1 MQPLPNGFCRFE
13 LTGRCSFLR
22 VAPTPLLNLAANVNT
37 PQSQYD
43 HEAALEANMPQTTR
57 PPLILHVFSSFAVGG
72 VQVRFASI
80 VNHFGHRWRHAVIA
94 MDGDLSCRDLLDSAL
109 DVEFPAVVV
118 RKGDTLGNVLRFRR
132 LLRRLRPDLLV
143 TSNWGSIE
151 WSIANL
157 LPLVRQVHIEDGFGP
172 DDRGGRL
179 PRRVR
184 LRRFVLRRRLVVLP
198 SRTLWGI
205 ATEVW
210 RLDPRRLRYVPNG
223 IDLAR
228 FAGPAQP
235 PAEPAQPPAGLGVAS
250 GGGPIIGTVAALRPE
265 KNIGRLL
272 RAFALATADQPAQLI
287 IAGDGP
293 ERAALEAL
301 SQQLGIDR
309 SARFAGHIA
318 QPAFL
323 FKQLDVFAMSSDTEQ
338 MPLSLLEA
346 MAAGLPV
353 AATDVG
359 DIRSMLAAANGPYVT
374 ALDDAALA
382 AGLRALLEQ
391 DGLRQTLGA
400 ANRAKAEQEFDQAK
414 MFQAWAAVFDG
425 TLGPVRPG

>member
-1 MQPLPNGFCRFE
+1 ML
-13 LTGRCSFLR
+13 
-22 VAPTPLLNLAANVNT
+22 
-37 PQSQYD
+37 
-43 HEAALEANMPQTTR
+43 QTTR
-57 PPLILHVFSSFAVGG
+57 PPLLLHVFSSFAVGG

-80 VNHFGHRWRHAVIA
+80 VNHFGHRWRHAIIA
-94 MDGDLSCRDLLDSAL
+94 MDGDLSCRALLDPGL
-109 DVEFPAVVV
+109 DLDFPAVAV

-132 LLRRLRPDLLV
+132 VLRRLRPDLLL

-157 LPLVRQVHIEDGFGP
+157 LPVVRQVHIEDGFGP

-184 LRRFVLRRRLVVLP
+184 LRRIVLRRRMVVLP
-198 SRTLWGI
+198 SRTLWEI
-205 ATEVW
+205 ATRVW

-235 PAEPAQPPAGLGVAS
+235 ADWPGPAS
-250 GGGPIIGTVAALRPE
+250 GTGPVIGTVAALRPE

-272 RAFALATADQPAQLI
+272 RAFALATSEQPARLI

-293 ERAALEAL
+293 ERSALEAL
-301 SQQLGIDR
+301 AQDLGISR
-309 SARFAGHIA
+309 RVRFAGHVT
-318 QPAFL
+318 QPASL

-353 AATDVG
+353 VATDVG
-359 DIRSMLAAANGPYVT
+359 DIRAMLAIANAPYVT

-382 AGLRALLEQ
+382 AGLRALLQQ
-391 DGLRQTLGA
+391 DGLRRTLGA
-400 ANRAKAEQEFDQAK
+400 ANRIKAELEFDQAK
-414 MFQAWAAVFDG
+414 MFDAWAAVFDG
-425 TLGPVRPG
+425 TLGPVSPS

>member
-1 MQPLPNGFCRFE
+1 MQ
-13 LTGRCSFLR
+13 
-22 VAPTPLLNLAANVNT
+22 
-37 PQSQYD
+37 
-43 HEAALEANMPQTTR
+43 QTTR

-80 VNHFGHRWRHAVIA
+80 VNHFGHRWRHAIIA
-94 MDGDLSCRDLLDSAL
+94 MDSDLSCRALLDPGL
-109 DVEFPAVVV
+109 DLDFPAVTI
-118 RKGDTLGNVLRFRR
+118 RKGDTVGNVLRFRR
-132 LLRRLRPDLLV
+132 VLHRLAPDLML

-151 WSIANL
+151 WSIANFL
-157 LPLVRQVHIEDGFGP
+157 TVVRQVHIEDGFGP

-179 PRRVR
+179 PRRVQV
-184 LRRFVLRRRLVVLP
+184 RRIVLRRRVVVLP
-198 SRTLWGI
+198 SRTLWEI
-205 ATEVW
+205 ATRVW

-235 PAEPAQPPAGLGVAS
+235 AQWPGAGS
-250 GGGPIIGTVAALRPE
+250 GGGPDIGSILGPIVGTVAALRPE

-272 RAFALATADQPAQLI
+272 RAFALATSEQPARLI

-293 ERAALEAL
+293 ERSALESLAAE
-301 SQQLGIDR
+301 LGIDHR
-309 SARFAGHIA
+309 VHFAGHVA
-318 QPAFL
+318 QPAPL
-323 FKQLDVFAMSSDTEQ
+323 FKQMDIFAMSSDTEQ

-359 DIRSMLAAANGPYVT
+359 DIRAMLAVANGPYVT

-382 AGLRALLEQ
+382 ASLRALLEQ
-391 DGLRQTLGA
+391 DRLRRTLGA
-400 ANRAKAEQEFDQAK
+400 ANRVKAEQEFDQAK
-414 MFQAWAAVFDG
+414 MFEAWAAVFDG
-425 TLGPVRPG
+425 TLGPASAS

>member
-1 MQPLPNGFCRFE
+1 ML
-13 LTGRCSFLR
+13 
-22 VAPTPLLNLAANVNT
+22 
-37 PQSQYD
+37 
-43 HEAALEANMPQTTR
+43 QTTR

-72 VQVRFASI
+72 VQVRFTSI
-80 VNHFGHRWRHAVIA
+80 VNHFGHRWRHAIVA
-94 MDGDLSCRDLLDSAL
+94 MDGEVSCRALLDPGL
-109 DVEFPAVVV
+109 DLTFPAVTI
-118 RKGDTLGNVLRFRR
+118 RKGDTIGNVLRFRR
-132 LLRRLRPDLLV
+132 VLHRLRPGLLV

-157 LPLVRQVHIEDGFGP
+157 IPVVRQVHIEDGFGP

-184 LRRFVLRRRLVVLP
+184 LRRIVLRRRMVVLP

-205 ATEVW
+205 ATGVW

-235 PAEPAQPPAGLGVAS
+235 AGWPGAGS
-250 GGGPIIGTVAALRPE
+250 GDGPVIGTVAALRPE

-272 RAFALATADQPAQLI
+272 RAFALATSDQPARLT

-293 ERAALEAL
+293 ERSTLEAL
-301 SQQLGIDR
+301 AQQLGIGR
-309 SARFAGHIA
+309 RVQFVGHVA
-318 QPAFL
+318 QPASL
-323 FKQLDVFAMSSDTEQ
+323 FKQLDIFAMSSDTEQ

-359 DIRSMLAAANGPYVT
+359 DIRSMLAAANGPYIT
-374 ALDDAALA
+374 TLDDAALA
-382 AGLRALLEQ
+382 AALRTLLQQ
-391 DGLRQTLGA
+391 DGLRRTLGA
-400 ANRAKAEQEFDQAK
+400 ANRTKAEQEFNQAT

-425 TLGPVRPG
+425 TLGPVRPD